1 MDLMKLNELQK
12 ETIFMRMLSGGNLKS
27 CRQVCSS
34 WNKYIQELWET
45 KRGLRAFKFT
55 LNQNWRYP
63 LYKLIGDKV
72 EMKYLLSETY
82 MRLPFNGFIDKVS
95 QEKICLRE

>member
-34 WNKYIQELWET
+34 WNKYIQELWE
-45 KRGLRAFKFT
+45 KWHQDYYFD
-55 LNQNWRYP
+55 
-63 LYKLIGDKV
+63 DKDTC
-72 EMKYLLSETY
+72 ELSQILENMK
-82 MRLPFNGFIDKVS
+82 
-95 QEKICLRE
+95 